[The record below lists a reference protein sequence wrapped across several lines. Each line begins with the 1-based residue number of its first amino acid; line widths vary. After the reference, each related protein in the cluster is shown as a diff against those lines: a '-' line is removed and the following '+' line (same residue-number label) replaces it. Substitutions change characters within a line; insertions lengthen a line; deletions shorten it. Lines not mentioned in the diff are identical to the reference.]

1 MKKGFPD
8 NIKTIKKKNEL
19 LNEYKIERIIGQGTF
34 GKIKL
39 GIHNKT
45 SQKVCSKSFK
55 YNKSL

>member
-1 MKKGFPD
+1 MKKHFPD
-8 NIKTIKKKNEL
+8 TIKATKKTNEL

-45 SQKVCSKSFK
+45 SQKVCSKSLK